1 MPAPVWAILAT
12 LATALLV
19 TAGWRW
25 RVRTRDR
32 RELTREEKLAAARK
46 AARQLHRSG
55 PRPHRDAF
63 DPGAPPTDH
72 SLLSSAD
79 GYSGGSD
86 SGGGSDGGAS
96 Y

>member
-25 RVRTRDR
+25 RVRTRNR

-46 AARQLHRSG
+46 AADGLRRSARRAG
-55 PRPHRDAF
+55 PGLSDTESARPGFNWAN
-63 DPGAPPTDH
+63 
-72 SLLSSAD
+72 
-79 GYSGGSD
+79 YSGGPPSD
-86 SGGGSDGGAS
+86 TGGSAS
-96 Y
+96 V